1 MAAPAPVYDL
11 MLLLD
16 PKAEDDVRAKI
27 RADVRAM
34 IEASGSIESSQEYGT
49 RPLAYEIRHGGEA
62 EYELIQF
69 QGPSALLEQLQRT
82 LHITD
87 GVVRFRIIKVRP
99 GTPAPPD
106 LRRTAAVEAPAEPAD
121 ADAEPVAS

>member
-16 PKAEDDVRAKI
+16 PKAEDATREKI

-34 IEASGSIESSQEYGT
+34 IEAAGTIANSEDYGA
-49 RPLAYEIRHGGEA
+49 RPLAYEIDHQGEA
-62 EYELIQF
+62 EYELLQF
-69 QGPSALLEQLQRT
+69 QGPTTLLDQLNRT

-99 GTPAPPD
+99 GTPGPPD
-106 LRRTAAVEAPAEPAD
+106 LRRTAAVEAASEPAD

>member
-16 PKAEDDVRAKI
+16 PKAEDATREKI

-34 IEASGSIESSQEYGT
+34 IEASGTLENTEAYGT
-49 RPLAYEIRHGGEA
+49 RGLAYEIDHEGEA
-62 EYELIQF
+62 EYDLLQF
-69 QGPSALLEQLQRT
+69 QGPPSLLEQLNRT

-87 GVVRFRIIKVRP
+87 GVVRHRIIKVRP
-99 GTPAPPD
+99 GTPGPPD
-106 LRRTAAVEAPAEPAD
+106 LRRTAAVEAAAEPAD